1 MRRNHDKYTRR
12 DTIVISIG
20 LENAASFHHYWQS
33 NNLPFIGLPDKKHS
47 VLKLY
52 GQQVKLFKFGRQP
65 AQMIIDKQGILRFVH
80 YGHSMSDIP
89 TSEEVLSLLDKLQTE
104 AAADALEG

>member
-1 MRRNHDKYTRR
+1 MRRNHENFTRR

-20 LENAASFHHYWQS
+20 PENSASFQHYWLKK
-33 NNLPFIGLPDKKHS
+33 NLPFIGLPDEKHS

-65 AQMIIDKQGILRFVH
+65 AQMIVDKQGMLRYVH
-80 YGHSMSDIP
+80 YGNSMSDIP
-89 TSEEVLSLLDKLQTE
+89 TSEEMLSLLDQLQAE
-104 AAADALEG
+104 AAADAPQD